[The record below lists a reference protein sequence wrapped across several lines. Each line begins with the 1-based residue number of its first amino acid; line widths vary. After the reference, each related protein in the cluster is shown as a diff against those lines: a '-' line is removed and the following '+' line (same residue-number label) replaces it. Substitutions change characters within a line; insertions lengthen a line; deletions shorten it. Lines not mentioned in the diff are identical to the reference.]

1 MADGNSIL
9 PSILLGA
16 EYLSEQPAD
25 GKLNNR
31 ITGNCPP
38 LPPVDPSNARIGDE
52 KGGIKELEMKA
63 GGALNKSFC
72 PLVG

>member
-25 GKLNNR
+25 GKLN
-31 ITGNCPP
+31 IIELPGIALLFPP
-38 LPPVDPSNARIGDE
+38 LIPQMR
-52 KGGIKELEMKA
+52 ELAMKKA
-63 GGALNKSFC
+63 E
-72 PLVG
+72 